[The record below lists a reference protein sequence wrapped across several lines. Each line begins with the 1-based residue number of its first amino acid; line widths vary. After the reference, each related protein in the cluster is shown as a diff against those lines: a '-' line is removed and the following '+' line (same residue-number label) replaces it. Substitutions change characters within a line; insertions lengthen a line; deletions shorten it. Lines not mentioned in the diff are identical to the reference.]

1 LSSVKLSA
9 NYQLCSMKG
18 QANGYAGLGSDGK
31 VPAAQLPASSG
42 GSAWGGITGTLSDQ
56 TDLQTALNGKA
67 ASGHNHDASYAAVG
81 HNHNAAYSAIG
92 HNHDANYATAAH
104 NHDGVYSLVGHTH
117 AGGADPFLA
126 KLKLAADVTNATT
139 TPAVVTGLAFDFEA
153 NSTYVVELFAL
164 CTSAAATTG
173 YGFALDTSVAVNGV
187 GFFFVHQLAN
197 AGTVTGGSSLAD
209 NTATGVSSG
218 VPAITVANP
227 VIGSGI
233 LISGA
238 TPGNAQL
245 RFRPE
250 VAASA
255 TCKAGTVLRVMKV

>member
-9 NYQLCSMKG
+9 NYQLVSEKG
-18 QANGYAGLGSDGK
+18 QANGYAGLGSDGR

-67 ASGHNHDASYAAVG
+67 VSGHNHDASYAAVG
-81 HNHNAAYSAIG
+81 HNHNAAYSALG
-92 HNHDANYATAAH
+92 H

-126 KLKLAADVTNATT
+126 KLRLAADVTNATT